1 VSAESSNAAD
11 VAAADLATTDSG
23 SFPLPWDATF
33 ETGDL
38 SEFLSAT
45 GGWQYTA
52 GGATLAAS
60 KAYAHGGSWGLSTSI
75 TTDNDASNHESQ
87 AMIGLSITL
96 AQATYGAWYY
106 LPQKPQTALLVL
118 MKFAQWEPN
127 SRTELYDIDLGNDSN
142 GDVRLFIWQHSNS
155 SKITGWS
162 ATTVPI
168 GTWFHLQAFYR
179 ADPSSGRI
187 QILLNGSQ
195 QFDTGTM
202 STASDANV
210 SWSVGADAQA
220 ISPNP
225 FLLAIDDA
233 DIH

>member
-1 VSAESSNAAD
+1 MKPCALGHLLAGFALSSCDGTVIVGSQSTDGSPGVTADSVSAESSNAAD

-23 SFPLPWDATF
+23 LFPLPWDATF

-96 AQATYGAWYY
+96 AQATYGAWY
-106 LPQKPQTALLVL
+106 
-118 MKFAQWEPN
+118 
-127 SRTELYDIDLGNDSN
+127 
-142 GDVRLFIWQHSNS
+142 
-155 SKITGWS
+155 
-162 ATTVPI
+162 
-168 GTWFHLQAFYR
+168 
-179 ADPSSGRI
+179 
-187 QILLNGSQ
+187 
-195 QFDTGTM
+195 
-202 STASDANV
+202 
-210 SWSVGADAQA
+210 
-220 ISPNP
+220 
-225 FLLAIDDA
+225 
-233 DIH
+233 